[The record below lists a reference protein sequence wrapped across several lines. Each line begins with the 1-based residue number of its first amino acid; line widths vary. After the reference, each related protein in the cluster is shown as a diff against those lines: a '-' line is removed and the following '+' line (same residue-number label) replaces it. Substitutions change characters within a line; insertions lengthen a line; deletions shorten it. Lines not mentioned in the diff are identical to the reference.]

1 MLAAILEPA
10 LNVRNMKRL
19 LAASEHETASDSP
32 VTFYK
37 LDYNPLEVCGFAQKQ
52 QNKRSHVVLIFSFSA
67 SSCVSTRN
75 IFTHILTAV
84 YSNNHWAK
92 LNSTTK

>member
-1 MLAAILEPA
+1 MLAAILDPA

-19 LAASEHETASDSP
+19 LAESEHETATDSP
-32 VTFYK
+32 VTSYK
-37 LDYNPLEVCGFAQKQ
+37 LDYNPLEPCGFAK
-52 QNKRSHVVLIFSFSA
+52 NKKKPCCFIFLSLCAFA

-84 YSNNHWAK
+84 
-92 LNSTTK
+92 